1 MTVRGSRVRL
11 ALVTAVA
18 LATLAV
24 GMTGAAASTPT
35 AADAAGLTTL
45 GASAPAADT
54 SPRTPLPGYLLQRGR
69 YTRFDA
75 PGAGLVTGPNGINN
89 RGQVVGYYVEADADG
104 TYHAFRRDARGR
116 ITEITI
122 PGAAAAVASKIN
134 DRGQIVGRYYQTTPF
149 EGPDARFRGFLLDGR
164 RLIRIDKPG
173 AVQTQALGINNRGQV
188 VGEYQTPDGRF
199 HGFRWER
206 GRFVTIDRPG
216 AATTS
221 LVDINDR
228 GMILGVTG
236 DPLTTGTLEGFVL
249 DQGRFTTFRAP
260 GAPITF
266 ARDLNNRGQI
276 VGFSTSD
283 PP

>member
-1 MTVRGSRVRL
+1 MTWTTAATARGSRVRL
-11 ALVTAVA
+11 ALVAAIA
-18 LATLAV
+18 LATLVV
-24 GMTGAAASTPT
+24 GMTGAAATTPT
-35 AADAAGLTTL
+35 AAGAAEPTL
-45 GASAPAADT
+45 LRAGAPAADT

-75 PGAGLVTGPNGINN
+75 PGAGLVTGPSGINN

-104 TYHAFRRDARGR
+104 TYHAFRRNARGR

-173 AVQTQALGINNRGQV
+173 AVQTQALGINNRGQ
-188 VGEYQTPDGRF
+188 
-199 HGFRWER
+199 
-206 GRFVTIDRPG
+206 
-216 AATTS
+216 
-221 LVDINDR
+221 
-228 GMILGVTG
+228 
-236 DPLTTGTLEGFVL
+236 
-249 DQGRFTTFRAP
+249 
-260 GAPITF
+260 
-266 ARDLNNRGQI
+266 I

-283 PP
+283 PALTGARGFLLARGANGAFTPIDVPGAPRSAATGLNDTGAIVGIYENTDAAPSPQMETRGLLGPAG